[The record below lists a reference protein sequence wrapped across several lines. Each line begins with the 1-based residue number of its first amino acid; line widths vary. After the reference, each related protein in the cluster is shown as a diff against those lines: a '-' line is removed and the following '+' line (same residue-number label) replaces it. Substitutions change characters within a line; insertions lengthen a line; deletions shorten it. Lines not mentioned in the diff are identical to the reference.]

1 MNSNE
6 LFDCVKINKRYFGY
20 ESFDDLIPSKFYFI
34 DDSENSNKTI
44 FEHSFLYTSFK
55 LIGGIELY
63 EAEIGLWS
71 LGCDLINEDGI
82 ILKTITPNLY
92 DNGYYEIKVFSKNP
106 PIFLL
111 IEHDENNGDWL
122 TFFSLKKN
130 KLIKIDEEVGVNEI
144 DEVGDKF
151 LILEFLKFEYKI
163 SLTSYSWEEL
173 IKTHEEIYD
182 EYYHTNNIQDKF
194 NSYLKR
200 GYYPYYKEA
209 GTKYHDR
216 LLTVILQ
223 VIDTDMAAIFNVDYE
238 ATRQIKKL
246 LSVISNIGPFTPNI
260 SKLSRDLALNRISVL
275 KYLDFLFKAD
285 ILSILNTS
293 NKSDSILSKPE
304 KIYFENT
311 NLLYAFDNIATN
323 SGTVRETFTM
333 NALSKSTS
341 LSMPLKGDF
350 MIDEKYIIE
359 VGGKNKN
366 FDQIKGMPNTLLI
379 KDGIERGGKNI
390 IPMWCL
396 GFLKSN

>member
-1 MNSNE
+1 MAGMGDLSRRLDE
-6 LFDCVKINKRYFGY
+6 YTIKGL
-20 ESFDDLIPSKFYFI
+20 SF
-34 DDSENSNKTI
+34 
-44 FEHSFLYTSFK
+44 
-55 LIGGIELY
+55 
-63 EAEIGLWS
+63 
-71 LGCDLINEDGI
+71 
-82 ILKTITPNLY
+82 
-92 DNGYYEIKVFSKNP
+92 
-106 PIFLL
+106 
-111 IEHDENNGDWL
+111 
-122 TFFSLKKN
+122 
-130 KLIKIDEEVGVNEI
+130 
-144 DEVGDKF
+144 
-151 LILEFLKFEYKI
+151 LEFLKFEYKI
-163 SLTSYSWEEL
+163 TLTSYSWEEL
-173 IKTHEEIYD
+173 INTHEEIYD

-366 FDQIKGMPNTLLI
+366 FDQIKGMPNTLLV

-396 GFLKSN
+396 GFLKNN